1 MRLADSDKGYSLKLS
16 THGDVLCVQVVGD
29 VDAQAIRLAYWN
41 EIAAIGKERGFR
53 KLLVVDRKKQVPATP
68 AELAELA
75 DAMRI
80 EREHF
85 ERVAV
90 VEPTP
95 AFVPAIEHAEIHGQE
110 RGINVRVFGQR
121 DEAERWLRYG
131 AS

>member
-1 MRLADSDKGYSLKLS
+1 MRIADDKGYTLKVS
-16 THGDVLCVQVVGD
+16 THGDMLCVQVGGD
-29 VDAQAIRLAYWN
+29 VDAQAIRLAYWR

-53 KLLVVDRKKQVPATP
+53 RLLVVDRKKHSPATP

-80 EREHF
+80 EAEHF
-85 ERVAV
+85 DRVAV
-90 VEPTP
+90 VEPTL

-121 DEAERWLRYG
+121 DDAERWLRYG
-131 AS
+131 SG